1 MGSVPGPCLLL
12 EAPPCD
18 SQPSPMTV
26 HESRT
31 SAGLGHGKASG
42 MTELHVNFTQKR
54 HDLYDRRNVK
64 NRLGNTIYTQIAFVG
79 CLCPLDSEV

>member
-1 MGSVPGPCLLL
+1 
-12 EAPPCD
+12 
-18 SQPSPMTV
+18 
-26 HESRT
+26 
-31 SAGLGHGKASG
+31 

-64 NRLGNTIYTQIAFVG
+64 NRLGNTIAFVG

>member
-1 MGSVPGPCLLL
+1 
-12 EAPPCD
+12 
-18 SQPSPMTV
+18 MTV

-64 NRLGNTIYTQIAFVG
+64 NRLGNTRSCHSPHDMIRRLLVPFG
-79 CLCPLDSEV
+79 L